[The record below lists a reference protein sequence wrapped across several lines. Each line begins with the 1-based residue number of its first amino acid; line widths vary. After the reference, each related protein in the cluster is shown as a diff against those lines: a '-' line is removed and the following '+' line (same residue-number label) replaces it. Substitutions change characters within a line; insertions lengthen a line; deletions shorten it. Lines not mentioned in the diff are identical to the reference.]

1 MFSKSIQQLISQ
13 FTQLPG
19 VGPRTATRYAL
30 HFAHYTP
37 AQRKSFIQS
46 FQGLD
51 NLKLCS
57 WCNYPF
63 DSHNKQ
69 IDLCPICQS
78 QVRNHSLLCIV
89 EKETDLDSIERI
101 KAYRG
106 LYFILG
112 QINNWPESKE
122 VKENIKKLLDRIK
135 KTSPKIEEVIL
146 ALNSTPEGRSL
157 SFYLSDL
164 LRKTSVK
171 ISHLRQGL
179 PRGGELE
186 YADHETLQSALR
198 ERKEI

>member
-1 MFSKSIQQLISQ
+1 MFSRSIQQLISQ
-13 FTQLPG
+13 FAQLPG
-19 VGPRTATRYAL
+19 VGPRTATRYTL
-30 HFAHYTP
+30 HFAHCTS
-37 AQRKSFIQS
+37 AQRRNFVQA

-51 NLKLCS
+51 DLGFCS

-63 DSHNKQ
+63 DNHDKQ
-69 IDLCPICQS
+69 VDLCPICQS
-78 QVRNHSLLCIV
+78 QVRNHRLLCIV

-101 KAYRG
+101 RAYHG
-106 LYFILG
+106 LYFIIG
-112 QINNWPESKE
+112 QTNNWPESKE
-122 VKENIKKLLDRIK
+122 VKKNIKKLLSRIK

-146 ALNSTPEGRSL
+146 ALNSTPEGQSL

-186 YADHETLQSALR
+186 YADHETLQSARR
-198 ERKEI
+198 ERNEI

>member
-1 MFSKSIQQLISQ
+1 MFSKSVQQLISQ

-30 HFAHYTP
+30 HFAHCTP
-37 AQRKSFIQS
+37 AQRRDFIRALQES
-46 FQGLD
+46 D
-51 NLKLCS
+51 NLKFCS

-63 DSHNKQ
+63 DNHNKQ
-69 IDLCPICQS
+69 ADLCPICQS
-78 QVRNHSLLCIV
+78 QARNHHLLCVV

-101 KAYRG
+101 RAYRG
-106 LYFILG
+106 LYFIIG
-112 QINNWPESKE
+112 QTNNWPESKK
-122 VKENIKKLLDRIK
+122 VKKNIKKLLSRIK
-135 KTSPKIEEVIL
+135 KTSPRIEEVIL